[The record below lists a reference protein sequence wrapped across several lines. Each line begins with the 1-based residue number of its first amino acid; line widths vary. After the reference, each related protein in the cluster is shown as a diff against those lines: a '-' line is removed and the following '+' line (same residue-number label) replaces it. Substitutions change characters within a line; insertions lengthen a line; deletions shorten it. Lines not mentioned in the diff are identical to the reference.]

1 MDCSLSQNRRVR
13 FLLFASCLLLLGCG
27 HSHRV
32 GIHSRRWRIVTFPP
46 LRRVTFCQTRQKVTK
61 KRCAPIIRPLRY
73 APGFPRYGLAPGRTA
88 LQAPSW
94 GPALD
99 GHPCPSP
106 PFASPALGLL
116 KSQSASPELSRAY
129 KQNQNQKQKQ
139 KQKQIKKQRYCANA
153 RPNPPG
159 TPLLSVSCHGPF
171 GLNDQLQPLSNR

>member
-1 MDCSLSQNRRVR
+1 M
-13 FLLFASCLLLLGCG
+13 LLASCFLLLGCG

-32 GIHSRRWRIVTFPP
+32 GIHSRTWRIVTFPP

-61 KRCAPIIRPLRY
+61 KRWLLSSGPCATLRGSLATVLLPGVRAAGPIHG
-73 APGFPRYGLAPGRTA
+73 A
-88 LQAPSW
+88 S
-94 GPALD
+94 ALD

-116 KSQSASPELSRAY
+116 KSQSASPELPRAY
-129 KQNQNQKQKQ
+129 KQKQ
-139 KQKQIKKQRYCANA
+139 KQKQNKQIQKQRYCANA

-159 TPLLSVSCHGPF
+159 TPLLSVSCQGPF